1 MLHQSKKFGLILAAG
16 RGRRMGKD
24 SQLPKCLSK
33 VKGKALIDIQIS
45 AMRAVNVSSIVV
57 LTGYKRH
64 LVAPFGDLE
73 VFNDDWEQT
82 NMVYSLLKA
91 GPVVNQSGC
100 VVSYGD
106 IFYEESALKTLM
118 DCPNDISILYSDKWI
133 ELWKMRSDDPLNDA
147 ETLKYGSE
155 GQIIELGKKPKSINQ
170 IKGQYTGL
178 FKISYHKIKEF
189 IYFYDQ
195 LNRSLLYD
203 GRSFK
208 QMYMTS
214 FLQLLIESG
223 WMIMPAKVNNG
234 WLEVDTVKDIQLYE
248 RLSVEGK
255 LDYLWKKDN

>member
-1 MLHQSKKFGLILAAG
+1 MLHQSKNFGLILAAG

-64 LVAPFGDLE
+64 LIAPFGDLE

-106 IFYEESALKTLM
+106 IFYEESALKTLL

-147 ETLKYGSE
+147 ETFQLNSDQTVKLIGTRPQTLEEIE
-155 GQIIELGKKPKSINQ
+155 GQ
-170 IKGQYTGL
+170 
-178 FKISYHKIKEF
+178 
-189 IYFYDQ
+189 
-195 LNRSLLYD
+195 
-203 GRSFK
+203 
-208 QMYMTS
+208 YMGVLRFTT
-214 FLQLLIESG
+214 SG
-223 WMIMPAKVNNG
+223 WNAFETFANTLPRLTLMEISMTNILNLMISKGISRIGAVKYSG
-234 WLEVDTVKDIQLYE
+234 TWGEIDTESDLDLYN
-248 RLSVEGK
+248 SI
-255 LDYLWKKDN
+255 